1 MIIKATKTKAIN
13 PESTVSECTSPA
25 FLLTALM
32 SKNLLAAVR
41 ARLESLRVRGD
52 AQYVHVQQS
61 SCVQSSAAA
70 AATGAFTGSL
80 GRNTCEERDTRA
92 RPRAAADRGA
102 CWEGAGP
109 SPCQGG
115 GGVTVKQKETTI
127 RRVSSS
133 GALRPSRRHPRTQ
146 RVPPRA
152 AAVCASG
159 S

>member
-13 PESTVSECTSPA
+13 PESNRECTSPA

-32 SKNLLAAVR
+32 SKNLLAAAR
-41 ARLESLRVRGD
+41 ARSESLRVREGGD

-109 SPCQGG
+109 SPCQGEG
-115 GGVTVKQKETTI
+115 E
-127 RRVSSS
+127 
-133 GALRPSRRHPRTQ
+133 A
-146 RVPPRA
+146 
-152 AAVCASG
+152 
-159 S
+159 